1 MKDQC
6 KQAIAQALGKSTIP
20 QEEAQRIE
28 QRVNEAMRNR
38 AKQDRQAWRNL
49 SLSERLK
56 EAADQVAIDIK
67 ADLIRKRDI
76 VARDIVVTHEK
87 LSMLTDNRNKL
98 SAMERVDRMIDFY
111 GDLSGIQSVNRH
123 SISIATDYKGRLYEF
138 YKKINGITRLIQD
151 DVLANN
157 IIRERFGENTG
168 DKLAKQISDEIGRVA
183 DDMRDR
189 FNRNGGDIGKLE
201 GWGLW
206 TAWDSV
212 KTFSKGVDRF
222 IQLGLKN
229 IKRDEYV
236 HEDGTYFNE
245 QELTDLLRESWV
257 TIKSEGANKNE
268 VGKAN
273 FSGNSKITNRHSESR
288 VLHWKDADAW
298 IEMQKEFGNKSLF
311 EIIDSNVSRMSKD
324 IALVEYFGSN
334 PTATFKMLLDS
345 AAKIDSGDGV
355 VQSFLTK
362 MRRSRA
368 EDMFNEFTG
377 QIGIGHEV
385 VANLWRGYRSLNSGA
400 MLGGTTLTT
409 TTDHATMVKMA
420 NAHGLS
426 IQKFYE
432 QELSLLNPANTADR
446 EFALYL
452 GFGISE
458 LTSSVS
464 RFADEGLTEAYG
476 LAATFAKVMDAA
488 ASTVLRVSGL
498 TAITQIRKQTF
509 DILMGAKYADMT
521 RTKAWKDLDDVD
533 REWFTRTGL
542 TERAWQVMQL
552 AEPKQMPDSKI
563 NVLSIRSIYEI
574 PDDKL
579 LAAMDSDVKTL
590 MDDINSQVKA
600 LDDAN
605 ALDHQRIA
613 NKAQRTDDIK
623 RQLSQRLLDYANR
636 KDSKAQAEKQALQDR
651 IDLLDAQ
658 NEYAAAQADMNT
670 YIRNMNNKDDLKGF
684 MDDITQGRTI
694 DNIAANAEKLGRNL
708 EALDNKVAVQT
719 KKLNDKIKTFEKEIQ
734 GEFSDFTELLD
745 GKTKLSKEKLAIYED
760 KLAERLNRY
769 ASRRDVITAKQL
781 DALNALKE
789 IVGLKQEQLK
799 TEFEIK
805 KATTQTKIK
814 QKTDHKIDQ
823 SLERNTRRD
832 YQSGENIGR
841 RLGNSERRM
850 TELRGKIRKA
860 DSEANKAIQQ
870 KFKELD
876 KKVTQLD
883 DEFTQ
888 YQTKVDERQQRRQH
902 VIDRL
907 KNGID
912 GNKKALAKKIREEVA
927 TQFQTHLLDEQG
939 MAIIESGLRERT
951 KFTGGTKAGTFAG
964 EALRLATQFK
974 SFPLAMLMRH
984 GSRAFAQEG
993 FKGKAA
999 YAIPLITG
1007 LTILGGVSLLLKDI
1021 AKGENPSEVWDGEN
1035 PYLLGLD
1042 ADFLKRSF
1050 VAGGGLPIIG
1060 DIIATGNDPLGRN
1073 TEGLMTGPIG
1083 GDFRTL
1089 LGLTVGNAAQWYEGK
1104 DTNAANEAYRF
1115 AKGKIPGQNLWYTK
1129 TAVDRLIFDDFQK
1142 TLAPDYQRRQQ
1153 QRMRKQGRSQWWKQN
1168 GDIEAPDFSG
1178 VVK

>member
-6 KQAIAQALGKSTIP
+6 KQAVAQALGKSTLTQ
-20 QEEAQRIE
+20 QEAKKIE
-28 QRVNEAMRNR
+28 QRINEAMKNR
-38 AKQDRQAWRNL
+38 ARQDVQRWRNL
-49 SLSERLK
+49 SDAEKLK

-67 ADLIRKRDI
+67 ADLIRKREIVASDI
-76 VARDIVVTHEK
+76 VTTHK
-87 LSMLTDNRNKL
+87 RLSELTDNRNKL
-98 SAMERVDRMIDFY
+98 PAMERVDRMIDFY
-111 GDLSGIQSVNRH
+111 GDLSGVQSVNRH

-168 DKLAKQISDEIGRVA
+168 DALAKKISDEIGSVA

-189 FNRNGGDIGKLE
+189 FNRNGGDIGKLD

-345 AAKIDSGDGV
+345 AAKIDSGDGII
-355 VQSFLTK
+355 QNFRTK

-385 VANLWRGYRSLNSGA
+385 VANLWRGYRSANVGG
-400 MLGGTTLTT
+400 MLGGTTLTA

-426 IQKFYE
+426 IQKLYGN
-432 QELSLLNPANTADR
+432 ELSLLNPANTADR
-446 EFALYL
+446 EFALYM
-452 GFGISE
+452 GFGINE
-458 LTSSVS
+458 LTSTIS

-476 LAATFAKVMDAA
+476 RAATFAKVMDAA
-488 ASTVLRVSGL
+488 ASSVLRVSGL
-498 TAITQIRKQTF
+498 TAITQIRKQAF
-509 DILMGAKYADMT
+509 DITMGAKYADMT
-521 RTKAWKDLDDVD
+521 RTKAWKDLDATDK
-533 REWFTRTGL
+533 EWFVKTGL
-542 TERAWQVMQL
+542 NERAWEVMRL
-552 AEPKQMPDSKI
+552 AEPKQMPGSKT

-574 PDDKL
+574 PDNKL
-579 LAAMDSDVKTL
+579 TAFG
-590 MDDINSQVKA
+590 NPQ
-600 LDDAN
+600 
-605 ALDHQRIA
+605 
-613 NKAQRTDDIK
+613 
-623 RQLSQRLLDYANR
+623 
-636 KDSKAQAEKQALQDR
+636 
-651 IDLLDAQ
+651 
-658 NEYAAAQADMNT
+658 
-670 YIRNMNNKDDLKGF
+670 
-684 MDDITQGRTI
+684 
-694 DNIAANAEKLGRNL
+694 
-708 EALDNKVAVQT
+708 KV
-719 KKLNDKIKTFEKEIQ
+719 
-734 GEFSDFTELLD
+734 
-745 GKTKLSKEKLAIYED
+745 
-760 KLAERLNRY
+760 
-769 ASRRDVITAKQL
+769 
-781 DALNALKE
+781 
-789 IVGLKQEQLK
+789 
-799 TEFEIK
+799 
-805 KATTQTKIK
+805 
-814 QKTDHKIDQ
+814 
-823 SLERNTRRD
+823 
-832 YQSGENIGR
+832 
-841 RLGNSERRM
+841 
-850 TELRGKIRKA
+850 
-860 DSEANKAIQQ
+860 
-870 KFKELD
+870 
-876 KKVTQLD
+876 
-883 DEFTQ
+883 
-888 YQTKVDERQQRRQH
+888 
-902 VIDRL
+902 
-907 KNGID
+907 
-912 GNKKALAKKIREEVA
+912 REEVA

-939 MAIIESGLRERT
+939 MAIIESGLREKT
-951 KFTGGTKAGTFAG
+951 KFTGGTKAGTFSG

-984 GSRAFAQEG
+984 SARAFAQEG

-1035 PYLLGLD
+1035 PYLLGFD
-1042 ADFLKRSF
+1042 ADFLKRSV

-1115 AKGKIPGQNLWYTK
+1115 GKGKIPGQNVWFAG
-1129 TAVDRLIFDDFQK
+1129 TALNRLIFDDFQK

-1153 QRMRKQGRSQWWKQN
+1153 QKMRKLKRSQWWKQN